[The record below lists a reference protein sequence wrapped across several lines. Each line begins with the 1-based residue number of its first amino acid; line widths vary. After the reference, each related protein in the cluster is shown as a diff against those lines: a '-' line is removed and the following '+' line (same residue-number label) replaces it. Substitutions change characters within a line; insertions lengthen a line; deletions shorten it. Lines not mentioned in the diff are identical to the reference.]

1 VARIRTI
8 KPDFF
13 TSDDICALSPH
24 ARLLYIGLW
33 CEADREGRLQWSPN
47 AFKRRYLPDDKC
59 DIDKVCLEL
68 RSRELVVVYG
78 ESGEFAYIPT
88 FLDHQKPNPREAQ
101 STLPDPDL
109 HASNLDLHASNPD
122 LLAQGGKEG
131 KGKEGKGREDARASM
146 SDSEHEE
153 VLNAYAEFVMTAQ
166 EMNWPTPRNLDPD
179 RKVKLRA
186 RLSEHGVDGWRQM
199 LAEAKA
205 SEWLSREFKLRLDW
219 VLEPR
224 NFRKVI
230 EGNYRNGAA
239 EEPPRKVVGW
249 N

>member
-1 VARIRTI
+1 MARIRTI

-131 KGKEGKGREDARASM
+131 KGKEGKGRELGS
-146 SDSEHEE
+146 S
-153 VLNAYAEFVMTAQ
+153 LTA
-166 EMNWPTPRNLDPD
+166 
-179 RKVKLRA
+179 A
-186 RLSEHGVDGWRQM
+186 
-199 LAEAKA
+199 
-205 SEWLSREFKLRLDW
+205 WLSLSGCLA
-219 VLEPR
+219 
-224 NFRKVI
+224 
-230 EGNYRNGAA
+230 GASA
-239 EEPPRKVVGW
+239 LVFF
-249 N
+249 